1 MARELSQEALL
12 DFLCQAGGRVTN
24 AALLSHFK
32 SFLRDPDT
40 PPGQHQRRRELF
52 KGFVNS
58 VAAVRQDPDGTKYVV
73 LKRRYRDLLGE
84 EGLQP
89 PSDPP
94 AAAAP
99 AGGAASRSPLPARSG
114 EPPPPQPQPRRRRR
128 EKEPEG
134 RPAGAAA
141 PAADAGCNGLPA
153 RGAWEAARGG
163 GGRRGSSGHGAPV
176 PAAAAATAAAQDRA
190 RCAAAETQGRC
201 CWECLQNGLGGL
213 PGEPL
218 LAALPD
224 PAAASTGACGK
235 PAPAPPA
242 QDDRGAPRPQ
252 REGAPVEP
260 PRMPAAP
267 RSPPATVEAAGSGAS
282 SPVLPS
288 CPTPPGDPPELVT
301 PGPLPYSTLKQQQQ
315 RTREW
320 VAGHPQIPDARDR
333 GPIRAWSVLP
343 DNFPRVPLE
352 PGFWVSESKPA
363 PADPP
368 PPSHSLFPAVSESC
382 PENSALAVFRS
393 IRCQLSLQDLE
404 DFVDQ
409 ESHGS
414 EESSSGPKE
423 SPGGSEE
430 GLHLVLGAPDGGRLR
445 NPAGA
450 PSPKEGSSSG
460 SPQGLRNRGDGYTS
474 QLVPVGDDG
483 LAGHPQPLPWPVPK
497 LRRSL
502 RRSSRAERAKL
513 SSSDEECLKEDLL
526 KRSRRPPRS
535 RKPSKV
541 GATSSPRVDAALT
554 PRPADIKAA
563 VAERGRPHSSWAP
576 GGERPAA
583 LVPHRSSE
591 HKSSLVPLDAREHE
605 WIVKLASGSW
615 IQVLTLFWEDP
626 QLALHKDFLT
636 GYTALHWI
644 AKHGNLRALQDLV
657 SGAQKAGIALDVNVK
672 SSCGYTPLHLA
683 AIHGHQGIIKLLVQ
697 RLASRVNIRD
707 SSGKKP
713 WQYLTSNTSGE
724 IWQLLEAPRGKPIFP
739 TYSLVPSSSPTRKAK
754 SREISRNVTRKTSF
768 AALLKSQHSKWRSA
782 NQYEKFPSLREREEY
797 SD

>member
-40 PPGQHQRRRELF
+40 PPSQHQRRRELF

-84 EGLQP
+84 EGLQRP
-89 PSDPP
+89 RDPP

-99 AGGAASRSPLPARSG
+99 AGGAAPSFPLLARRG
-114 EPPPPQPQPRRRRR
+114 EPPPPPLPPPQQPRRRRR
-128 EKEPEG
+128 EKELEEEQ
-134 RPAGAAA
+134 AGAAG
-141 PAADAGCNGLPA
+141 PAAEAGCNGLPA
-153 RGAWEAARGG
+153 SGAREAARRAGR
-163 GGRRGSSGHGAPV
+163 RRGSSSHRAPV
-176 PAAAAATAAAQDRA
+176 PAAAQDGA
-190 RCAAAETQGRC
+190 RCVAAETQGRR

-218 LAALPD
+218 LGSLPD
-224 PAAASTGACGK
+224 APTATASAWEK

-242 QDDRGAPRPQ
+242 QDDSGAPRPQ
-252 REGAPVEP
+252 REGAPAEP
-260 PRMPAAP
+260 PPVCAAP
-267 RSPPATVEAAGSGAS
+267 RSPPTTVEAAGSGAS
-282 SPVLPS
+282 PPALLS
-288 CPTPPGDPPELVT
+288 CPTPPGEPPELVI
-301 PGPLPYSTLKQQQQ
+301 PGSLHYSTLQKQQQ

-320 VAGHPQIPDARDR
+320 VARHPQIPEARNQ
-333 GPIRAWSVLP
+333 GPIRAWSMLP
-343 DNFPRVPLE
+343 DNFPQLPSE
-352 PGFWVSESKPA
+352 PGFWVPVSKPA
-363 PADPP
+363 PPDLPP
-368 PPSHSLFPAVSESC
+368 PPHSFFPAVSESW
-382 PENSALAVFRS
+382 PGESPLAVFRS

-430 GLHLVLGAPDGGRLR
+430 GLHLAPGAPDGRRLR

-450 PSPKEGSSSG
+450 PSPKEGCPSRSL
-460 SPQGLRNRGDGYTS
+460 QGLRNIEDGHPS
-474 QLVPVGDDG
+474 QPVPIGAGG

-502 RRSSRAERAKL
+502 RRSSRTERAKL
-513 SSSDEECLKEDLL
+513 SSSDEECLEEDLL

-541 GATSSPRVDAALT
+541 GAMSSPRVDAALT
-554 PRPADIKAA
+554 PKPADIKAT
-563 VAERGRPHSSWAP
+563 VVECGHPHSSWAP

-583 LVPHRSSE
+583 LIPPRSSE

-644 AKHGNLRALQDLV
+644 AKHGDLRVLQDLV

-697 RLASRVNIRD
+697 RLASRVNVRD

-724 IWQLLEAPRGKPIFP
+724 IWQLLEAPRGKPIFS
-739 TYSLVPSSSPTRKAK
+739 TYPLVRSSSPTRKAK

-768 AALLKSQHSKWRSA
+768 AALLKSQHSKWKSA